1 MYAVATDHTKPR
13 KGSNHGSK
21 LPKAVNMTKHGGD
34 MTKHVTNRIHYF
46 EQLQK
51 QIDAHSTK
59 AESIALRKAWLD
71 KQKKINYTNEYDRI
85 RSQIAQNQMTGRH
98 GMSEPHLKQKMQNLV
113 NLGAQSLN
121 GIH

>member
-1 MYAVATDHTKPR
+1 MYGLSKSGLR
-13 KGSNHGSK
+13 KKKVPFNNGDNLVSMKNH
-21 LPKAVNMTKHGGD
+21 D
-34 MTKHVTNRIHYF
+34 MTRHVTNRLHYF
-46 EQLQK
+46 TNLQK

-85 RSQIAQNQMTGRH
+85 RSQIAQNVIKGASVDSLQQR
-98 GMSEPHLKQKMQNLV
+98 QNVLR

-121 GIH
+121 GIS

>member
-59 AESIALRKAWLD
+59 AESIALRKTWLE
-71 KQKKINYTNEYDRI
+71 KQKKINYINEYDRI

-98 GMSEPHLKQKMQNLV
+98 GMSEPHLKQKMQTLL

>member
-1 MYAVATDHTKPR
+1 MYGLSKSGLR
-13 KGSNHGSK
+13 KKKVPFNNGDNLVSMKNH
-21 LPKAVNMTKHGGD
+21 D
-34 MTKHVTNRIHYF
+34 MTRHVTNRLHYF
-46 EQLQK
+46 TNLQK

-85 RSQIAQNQMTGRH
+85 RSQIAQNVVKGLSTNLLEQRQQT
-98 GMSEPHLKQKMQNLV
+98 LK